1 MTTHSSILA
10 WKVLWT
16 EKPGDLQSM
25 GSQRV
30 RQDESDL
37 RQYLPFLLFGI
48 FLLTSSHDDLLIIVF
63 QHKSHLRASHLQLW
77 QTLSYSFF

>member
-16 EKPGDLQSM
+16 EKPGELQSM

-37 RQYLPFLLFGI
+37 RQYLPFLLFGMF
-48 FLLTSSHDDLLIIVF
+48 FLRSSHDDLLIIVF
-63 QHKSHLRASHLQLW
+63 
-77 QTLSYSFF
+77 